1 MRCTGPRESE
11 RGRFTKWKLLR
22 TLYGLKQSSRDW
34 NVSTDEYL
42 RRIELQPLETDQ
54 CLYVWRSDE
63 DVIYIVLFL
72 DDLLIETT
80 RGFVQRIIAMMS

>member
-11 RGRFTKWKLLR
+11 RGRITKWKLLR

-34 NVSTDEYL
+34 NVSTDVYL

-54 CLYVWRSDE
+54 WLYVWQSDE
-63 DVIYIVLFL
+63 DIIYIVFFV

-80 RGFVQRIIAMMS
+80 RGFVQ

>member
-1 MRCTGPRESE
+1 MRYTGPRESE
-11 RGRFTKWKLLR
+11 RGRITKWKLLR

-42 RRIELQPLETDQ
+42 RRTALQLLETDQ
-54 CLYVWRSDE
+54 CLYVWRSDG
-63 DVIYIVLFL
+63 DVIFIVLFV

-80 RGFVQRIIAMMS
+80 RGFVQ